1 MDSYNEKGESAMEK
15 TNFYWQVYKNLE
27 REFLSLAEV
36 IHIDDH
42 QLENVYSMYIADLL
56 MHTSVE
62 IESLSKHLYME
73 NGGQKTDPTK
83 MYFDTDCIAHLN
95 SLWNLESKVV
105 LVVSPI
111 LYLEKDENLI
121 LTPLKDALY
130 KQPQS
135 AEWEKAYQA
144 VKHDRAESLKTWGKL
159 IYLLHSLA
167 ALYVL
172 NIYNRNARF
181 TNLSDLKGSNIDWG
195 LGSKLFSVKVSPES
209 EDKSIRKAY
218 QKKPDYD
225 ECVYII
231 KHTDDTN
238 QVLKDI
244 LETIDKETNEKGLV
258 LLLKKVGIEK
268 LDQFDTLKPEKK
280 QILVDSV
287 QETKNKVYRETLL
300 QHSSEMRKA
309 VNEMVIEAVLN
320 KNQY

>member
-1 MDSYNEKGESAMEK
+1 MDK

-36 IHIDDH
+36 IHIDDY

-111 LYLEKDENLI
+111 LFLEKDENLI
-121 LTPLKDALY
+121 LTPLKDAQY
-130 KQPQS
+130 RQPKS

-144 VKHDRAESLKTWGKL
+144 VKHDRAESLKTWGRL
-159 IYLLHSLA
+159 IYLLQSLA

-172 NIYNRNARF
+172 NIYNRNAHY

-195 LGSKLFSVKVSPES
+195 LGSELFSVKISPES
-209 EDKSIRKAY
+209 EDKSIRRAY
-218 QKKPDYD
+218 QKKSDYD
-225 ECVYII
+225 ECIYII
-231 KHTDDTN
+231 KHTDETN
-238 QVLKDI
+238 NAMKDF
-244 LETIDKETNEKGLV
+244 LEKIDKITLGRAFTEALKQLGIKMGGESETVSVPEDGQD
-258 LLLKKVGIEK
+258 KVIELANK
-268 LDQFDTLKPEKK
+268 LRRELYKE
-280 QILVDSV
+280 
-287 QETKNKVYRETLL
+287 EYTKHV
-300 QHSSEMRKA
+300 SEMRKLY
-309 VNEMVIEAVLN
+309 NDMVIEAVLN
-320 KNQY
+320 KNQYQFDK

>member
-1 MDSYNEKGESAMEK
+1 MDK

-42 QLENVYSMYIADLL
+42 QLENVYSMHIADLL

-62 IESLSKHLYME
+62 IESLSKHLYMQY
-73 NGGQKTDPTK
+73 GGKKTDPTK
-83 MYFDTDCIAHLN
+83 MYFDTDCIAYLN

-105 LVVSPI
+105 LVVSSI
-111 LYLEKDENLI
+111 LFLEKDENLI
-121 LTPLKDALY
+121 LTPLKYAQY

-135 AEWEKAYQA
+135 AEWEKAYQS
-144 VKHDRAESLKTWGKL
+144 VKHDRAESLKDWGKL

-172 NIYNRNARF
+172 NVYNRDAYYS
-181 TNLSDLKGSNIDWG
+181 NLSDFKGSNIDWG
-195 LGSKLFSVKVSPES
+195 LGSELFSVKVSPET
-209 EDKSIRKAY
+209 EDHSIRTGY
-218 QKKPDYD
+218 QKKADYD
-225 ECVYII
+225 ECIYIT
-231 KHTDDTN
+231 KHTDESN

-244 LETIDKETNEKGLV
+244 LETIDKETNVKGLA
-258 LLLKKVGIEK
+258 LLLRKAGIEK
-268 LDQFDTLKPEKK
+268 LIQFDALEPEVK
-280 QILVDSV
+280 QKLVDSIK
-287 QETKNKVYRETLL
+287 ETKNKVYKENLL
-300 QHSSEMRKA
+300 KHSKEMKKA